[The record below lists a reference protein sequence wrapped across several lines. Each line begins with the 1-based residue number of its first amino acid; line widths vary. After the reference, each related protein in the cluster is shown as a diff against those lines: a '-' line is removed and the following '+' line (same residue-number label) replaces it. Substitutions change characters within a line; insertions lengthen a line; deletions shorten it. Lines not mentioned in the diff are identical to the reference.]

1 LLHIALFPTWTL
13 IIINHTMIAVPIIIV
28 SASYIYRAKQQTGH
42 TQKILAFNGDLAA
55 FYRPTMVSHQSMANG
70 NENA

>member
-1 LLHIALFPTWTL
+1 
-13 IIINHTMIAVPIIIV
+13 MIAVPIIIV